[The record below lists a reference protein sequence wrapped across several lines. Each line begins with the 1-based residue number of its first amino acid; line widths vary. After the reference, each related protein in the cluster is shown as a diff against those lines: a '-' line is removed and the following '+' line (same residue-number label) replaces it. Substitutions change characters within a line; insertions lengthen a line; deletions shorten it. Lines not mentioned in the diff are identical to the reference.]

1 MKLDERKKEFQN
13 PGPAFRAKPF
23 WAWNGK
29 LKEKELLRQVDILKE
44 MGFGGYF
51 MHSRTGLETEYL
63 GEEWFSMINSCAD
76 YGHKQGMETW
86 LYDEDRW
93 PSGSAGGM
101 VTRYKKYRAK
111 FLEMTLLDV
120 TEYRRMRWSQN
131 LVAVFACRLEDE
143 LMNSKRR
150 LCKGDCLE
158 EGETAV
164 VFRKIY
170 AEKDD
175 NYNGYCYAD
184 TMSREATDYFLKTT
198 HEKYRKKCGK
208 RLGTKIQGIFTDEPH
223 RGPCFTEFSGGS
235 KRRVPYTDKLF
246 EEFASRF
253 GYELTE
259 LLPELFLRKEV
270 GEVSCVTR
278 DYFELCEELFLEN
291 FAIPIQEWCRENHMI
306 LTGHVL
312 HEDSLCCQATMQGSL
327 MRYYEYMDY
336 PGIDILSEYNTCYW
350 AVTQIS
356 SVARQLD
363 KKWILSELDGC
374 TGWQMNFQSHKNIG
388 DWQALLGI
396 NLRCPHLSW
405 YTMKGEAKRDYP
417 ASILHQSPWYGEYS
431 YVEDYFARLHTA
443 LFDGKNEC
451 RLLVINPI
459 ESVWARAYSGC
470 FNMLSAADPEIE
482 RLEEQYKMTYRALA
496 AHQINFDYG
505 EEDILARYGKVKDG
519 ILQVGAVSYEKVLVS
534 GVDTMRASTV
544 TLLRQFME
552 QGGQVIFAGEIPGWV
567 DARPS
572 EEVRKLAEKAV
583 CIPFEEEQIAAACR
597 EKDGII
603 IQGETSGIIGVQ
615 SKVIEGGRII
625 MLLNLERQKNSGCF
639 KVVLG
644 KGTGLEEWDAR
655 SGAIHYPEYEEE
667 DGSISVTLDIEPGGE
682 RLFFLPGET
691 DGEKSHVRHAGETGS
706 RDVVWEEI
714 PMEEEVSYRLSE
726 PNICVLDYV
735 KLTLYDGYE
744 VGRREVLKAD
754 RSLRDYLKI
763 PYRSGEMMQP
773 WYSVKYYGSD
783 TEKLCMVTQEFLVGV
798 EKVPSRVR
806 LAVEDLCH
814 ITKIQVND
822 REISLQSA
830 GKWRDICFDCLEI
843 PDDVW
848 VVGENRI
855 SIRMN
860 YYKTCGLEAVYLF
873 GNFGVEAKEDGVACI
888 TSLPEKLHLGDIC
901 GQGLPF
907 YSGSVFYELD
917 LPKGDYQ
924 VHLNRFEGALVKLI
938 GCEEKLLAFE
948 PYQDEVKNL
957 QEMEVVLTAR
967 NTFGPLHQIPKKSMS
982 YGPGNFMTE
991 GEEWSD
997 DYQLYEQGL
1006 LESPGIRRKIE
1017 GMIP

>member
-1 MKLDERKKEFQN
+1 M
-13 PGPAFRAKPF
+13 
-23 WAWNGK
+23 
-29 LKEKELLRQVDILKE
+29 DILKE

-63 GEEWFSMINSCAD
+63 GEEWFSLINSCAD
-76 YGHKQGMETW
+76 YGHREGMENW

-111 FLEMTLLDV
+111 FLEMTFLDV
-120 TEYRRMRWSQN
+120 AEYRRMRWSQN
-131 LVAVFACRLEDE
+131 LVAVFACRLEE
-143 LMNSKRR
+143 EIMHSKRR

-175 NYNGYCYAD
+175 NYNGYCYVD

-235 KRRVPYTDKLF
+235 RRRVPYTDKLF

-253 GYELTE
+253 GYDLTE

-270 GEVSCVTR
+270 GEVSRVTR

-291 FAIPIQEWCRENHMI
+291 FAMPIQEWCHENHMI
-306 LTGHVL
+306 LTGHAL

-451 RLLVINPI
+451 SLLVINPI

-505 EEDILARYGKVKDG
+505 EEDILARHGKVKDG
-519 ILQVGAVSYEKVLVS
+519 ILQVGAVSYKKVLVS

-552 QGGQVIFAGEIPGWV
+552 QGGQVIFAGEIPAWV

-572 EEVRKLAEKAV
+572 GEVRKLAEKAV
-583 CIPFEEEQIAAACR
+583 CIPFEEKQIAAACR
-597 EKDGII
+597 EKDGIV
-603 IQGETSGIIGVQ
+603 IQGETSGVIGVQ
-615 SKVIEGGRII
+615 SKVIEGGRIV

-639 KVVLG
+639 KIILG

-655 SGAIHYPEYEEE
+655 SGSIHYPEYEEE
-667 DGSISVTLDIEPGGE
+667 DGNISVNLDMEPGGE
-682 RLFFLPGET
+682 RLFFLPDERGE
-691 DGEKSHVRHAGETGS
+691 EKSHVRHDKENGS
-706 RDVVWEEI
+706 KDVVWEEI
-714 PMEEEVSYRLSE
+714 SMEEEVRYRLSE

-735 KLTLYDGYE
+735 ELTLDDGHE
-744 VGRREVLKAD
+744 VERQEVLKAD

-763 PYRSGEMMQP
+763 PHRSGEMMQP

-783 TEKLCMVTQEFLVGV
+783 TEKLCMVTQKFLVGV
-798 EKVPSRVR
+798 EKAPSRVR
-806 LAVEDLCH
+806 MAVEDLCH

-822 REISLQSA
+822 REISLQSV

-843 PDDVW
+843 PDDAW

-855 SIRMN
+855 SIWMN
-860 YYKTCGLEAVYLF
+860 YYKTCGLEAVYLL
-873 GNFGVEAKEDGVACI
+873 GNFGVETKGDGVACI
-888 TSLPEKLHLGDIC
+888 TSLPKKLHLGDISC
-901 GQGLPF
+901 QGLPF
-907 YSGSVFYELD
+907 YSGSVFYKLD

-938 GCEEKLLAFE
+938 GCEEKLVAFE
-948 PYQDEVKNL
+948 PYQGEVENL

-967 NTFGPLHQIPKKSMS
+967 NTFGPLHQIPKKSMA

-1006 LESPGIRRKIE
+1006 LESPVIRRKID